1 MTAQE
6 GTTVEVLENPDE
18 LAAHVSERLVEHL
31 ATLQAEGRVPSVVL
45 TGGTVADQVHAA
57 VLRSPAHREVDW
69 SRVEV
74 WYGDE
79 RFVPSQDDD
88 RNALHAR
95 HALLD
100 HLPLDPARVHEMPAA
115 DSGHDTAESAA
126 AAYEEELLRVLGDRP
141 RFDVLMLG
149 IGPDG
154 HCASLFPGHPAVQA
168 DGLTVA
174 VHESPKPPPTRLS
187 LTMHALGLADE
198 VWFMATGSGKA
209 QAVHDAMTGD
219 DAVAVPASG
228 PQGRDRTRWFLDA
241 EASSRLGGSP
251 TA

>member
-1 MTAQE
+1 MSVQH
-6 GTTVEVLENPDE
+6 GTSVEVLESPGE
-18 LAAHVSERLVEHL
+18 LASHVAERLVEQL
-31 ATLQAEGRVPSVVL
+31 VTLQAEGRVPSIVL

-57 VLRSPAHREVDW
+57 VLGSPALREVDW

-79 RFVPSQDDD
+79 RFVAPDDDD

-95 HALLD
+95 RALLD

-115 DSGHDTAESAA
+115 GATHGTAESAA
-126 AAYEEELLRVLGDRP
+126 TAYEEELVRVLGDRP

-154 HCASLFPGHPAVQA
+154 HCASLFPGHDAVRA
-168 DGLTVA
+168 EGLTVA
-174 VHESPKPPPTRLS
+174 VHDSPKPPPTRLS

-198 VWFMATGSGKA
+198 VWFLATGAGKA
-209 QAVHDAMTGD
+209 EAVRAAVSGHD
-219 DAVAVPASG
+219 VSAVPASG
-228 PQGRDRTRWFLDA
+228 PEGRDRTRWFLDA
-241 EASSRLGGSP
+241 EAAARLDRESP
-251 TA
+251 G